1 MKRLNRIVAGALA
14 AAIAITCVEVA
25 PAAAAEM
32 KAKLT
37 TAQQAPV
44 TDLSARRRYGNAAA
58 IAAFAAIAGT
68 IASVAA
74 AEQRRQEWE
83 DYHRYGYYG
92 GYGGYAPAPYPY
104 RYHHRHYWQGW

>member
-1 MKRLNRIVAGALA
+1 MKRFNRIIAGALA
-14 AAIAITCVEVA
+14 AAIAVTCVEVV
-25 PAAAAEM
+25 PAAAAN
-32 KAKLT
+32 AKT
-37 TAQQAPV
+37 KVTSAQQEPV
-44 TDLSARRRYGNAAA
+44 TDLSARRRYRGNNAAA

-92 GYGGYAPAPYPY
+92 GYGGYAPYPY
-104 RYHHRHYWQGW
+104 RHHRQYWQGW